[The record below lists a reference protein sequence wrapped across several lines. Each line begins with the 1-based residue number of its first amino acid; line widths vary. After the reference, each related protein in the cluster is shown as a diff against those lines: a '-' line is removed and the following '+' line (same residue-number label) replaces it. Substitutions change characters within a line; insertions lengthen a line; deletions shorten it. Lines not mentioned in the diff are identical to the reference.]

1 MARRR
6 YVRRGSGKA
15 DGGSAWISYSDM
27 MAALLL
33 LFVLVLCYSVYQY
46 FLMLETK
53 TAELDEQSALL
64 TIQQSTLDKQQ
75 NTLDEQQLILNAQ
88 QKTLDDQRDTL
99 AAQQTVLEQ
108 QQLELQ
114 VQQIALLDKENELTS
129 ALTQLEEQRGLL
141 ADQTLTL
148 EEQQKIILSAQQ
160 ALSVKEAEL
169 TAANLE
175 LENKQ
180 QALANATIL
189 LGEQQYAMDMQ
200 QKKLDDLVGVRTQ
213 IVRELTD
220 ALSRADL
227 RASVDA
233 NTGDIV
239 LESAV
244 FFDVGKNAIKEGGR
258 EFLERFVPVYLG
270 VLLQPEYD
278 DFLGEIIIE
287 GHTDTLG
294 TYLDNLELS
303 QERALSVAT
312 YCLKMP
318 QLSENQLSRLR
329 DILTA
334 KGRSYSNPIYNSDGT
349 INMDASRRV
358 EFKFRMKDSEMIDEI
373 RQILSDDMN

>member
-1 MARRR
+1 MIRKR
-6 YVRRGSGKA
+6 YVRRRSGRA
-15 DGGSAWISYSDM
+15 DGGAAWISYSDM

-46 FLMLETK
+46 FVMLETK

-64 TIQQSTLDKQQ
+64 TLQQNTLAQQQSTLDEQQ
-75 NTLDEQQLILNAQ
+75 TTLDAQ
-88 QKTLDDQRDTL
+88 KATLDAQSQTL
-99 AAQQTVLEQ
+99 AAQQTTLEQ
-108 QQLELQ
+108 QQEELAA
-114 VQQIALLDKENELTS
+114 QQLALLAKENELKS
-129 ALTQLEEQRGLL
+129 ALTQLEQQQGLL

-148 EEQQKIILSAQQ
+148 EEQQKIILAAQQ
-160 ALSVKEAEL
+160 TLAAKEAEL
-169 TAANLE
+169 NAANLE

-180 QALANATIL
+180 QALVDATIL
-189 LGEQQYAMDMQ
+189 LGEQQYAMDQQ

-244 FFDVGKNAIKEGGR
+244 FFDVGKNAIKEGGQ
-258 EFLERFVPVYLG
+258 EFLERFIPVYLG
-270 VLLQPEYD
+270 VLLQPEYEE
-278 DFLGEIIIE
+278 FLGEIIIE
-287 GHTDTLG
+287 GHTDTSG
-294 TYLDNLELS
+294 TYLVNLELS

-312 YCLKMP
+312 YCLEMP
-318 QLSENQLSRLR
+318 QLSEKQLSRLR

-334 KGRSYSNPIYNSDGT
+334 KGRSYSNPIYHADGT
-349 INMDASRRV
+349 VNMDASRRV

-373 RQILSDDMN
+373 RQLLSNNH

>member
-1 MARRR
+1 MTRKHYSRRR
-6 YVRRGSGKA
+6 SGKA

-33 LFVLVLCYSVYQY
+33 LFVLFLCYSVYQY

-64 TIQQSTLDKQQ
+64 SMQQSTLAQQ
-75 NTLDEQQLILNAQ
+75 QTTLDEQQTLLDSQ
-88 QKTLDDQRDTL
+88 QKTLDEQRETLFAQQSTLEQQQAEL
-99 AAQQTVLEQ
+99 AAQQS
-108 QQLELQ
+108 
-114 VQQIALLDKENELTS
+114 ALLNKENELTS
-129 ALTQLEEQRGLL
+129 ALTQLEEQKGLL

-148 EEQQKIILSAQQ
+148 EEQQKIILAAQQ

-169 TAANLE
+169 SAANIE

-180 QALANATIL
+180 QALADATIL
-189 LGEQQYAMDMQ
+189 LGEQQYAMDQQ

-258 EFLERFVPVYLG
+258 AFLERFIPVYLG

-278 DFLGEIIIE
+278 EFLGEIIIE
-287 GHTDTLG
+287 GHTDTSG
-294 TYLDNLELS
+294 TYLVNLELS
-303 QERALSVAT
+303 QERALSVAA
-312 YCLKMP
+312 YCLEMP
-318 QLSENQLSRLR
+318 QLTEDALMRLR

-334 KGRSYSNPIYNSDGT
+334 KGRSYSDPIYNADGT
-349 INMDASRRV
+349 VNMDASRRV

-373 RQILSDDMN
+373 RHILSTNPN

>member
-1 MARRR
+1 MTRKRYERRR
-6 YVRRGSGKA
+6 TGKA

-33 LFVLVLCYSVYQY
+33 VFVLFLCYSVYQY

-64 TIQQSTLDKQQ
+64 TMQQNTLAQQQSTLDEQQ
-75 NTLDEQQLILNAQ
+75 IILNNQQTTLDEQRA
-88 QKTLDDQRDTL
+88 TL
-99 AAQQTVLEQ
+99 AAQQTKLEKQ
-108 QQLELQ
+108 QDELAAQQL
-114 VQQIALLDKENELTS
+114 ALLAKENELTS
-129 ALTQLEEQRGLL
+129 ALTQLETQQGLL

-148 EEQQKIILSAQQ
+148 EEQQKIILAAQQ
-160 ALSVKEAEL
+160 ALSDKEAEL
-169 TAANLE
+169 AAANVE
-175 LENKQ
+175 LNQKQ
-180 QALANATIL
+180 QALADATIL
-189 LGEQQYAMDMQ
+189 LGEQQYAMDQQ

-244 FFDVGKNAIKEGGR
+244 FFDVGKNAIKEGGQA
-258 EFLERFVPVYLG
+258 FLERFIPVYLG

-287 GHTDTLG
+287 GHTDTSG
-294 TYLDNLELS
+294 TYLVNLELS

-312 YCLKMP
+312 YCLEMP
-318 QLSENQLSRLR
+318 QLNEKQLSRLR

-334 KGRSYSNPIYNSDGT
+334 KGKSYSDPIFNADGT
-349 INMDASRRV
+349 VNMDASRRV

-373 RQILSDDMN
+373 RHILTNY

>member
-1 MARRR
+1 MTRKHYSRRR
-6 YVRRGSGKA
+6 SGRA

-33 LFVLVLCYSVYQY
+33 LFVLFLCYSVYQY

-53 TAELDEQSALL
+53 TAELDEQSTLL
-64 TIQQSTLDKQQ
+64 SMQQSTLAQQ
-75 NTLDEQQLILNAQ
+75 QTTLDEQQTLLDSQ
-88 QKTLDDQRDTL
+88 QKTLDEQRETL
-99 AAQQTVLEQ
+99 FAQQSTLEQ
-108 QQLELQ
+108 QQAEL
-114 VQQIALLDKENELTS
+114 VAQQSALLNKENELTS
-129 ALTQLEEQRGLL
+129 ALTQLEEQKGLL

-148 EEQQKIILSAQQ
+148 EEQQKIILAAQQ

-169 TAANLE
+169 SAANIE

-180 QALANATIL
+180 QALADATIL
-189 LGEQQYAMDMQ
+189 LGEQQYAMDQQ

-258 EFLERFVPVYLG
+258 AFLERFIPVYLG

-278 DFLGEIIIE
+278 EFLGEIIIE
-287 GHTDTLG
+287 GHTDTSG
-294 TYLDNLELS
+294 TYLVNLELS
-303 QERALSVAT
+303 QERALSVAA
-312 YCLKMP
+312 YCLEMP
-318 QLSENQLSRLR
+318 QLTEDALMRLR
-329 DILTA
+329 EILTA
-334 KGRSYSNPIYNSDGT
+334 KGRSYSDPIYNADGT
-349 INMDASRRV
+349 VNMDASRRV

-373 RQILSDDMN
+373 RHIMSTNPN

>member
-1 MARRR
+1 MARKHYARRR
-6 YVRRGSGKA
+6 SGKA

-33 LFVLVLCYSVYQY
+33 LFVLFLCYSVYQY

-64 TIQQSTLDKQQ
+64 SAQQSTLTQQQSTLD
-75 NTLDEQQLILNAQ
+75 EQQTMLNTQ
-88 QKTLDDQRDTL
+88 QKTLDEQRETL
-99 AAQQTVLEQ
+99 AAQQTTLEQ
-108 QQLELQ
+108 QQAELQ
-114 VQQIALLDKENELTS
+114 AQQLALLAKENELTS
-129 ALTQLEEQRGLL
+129 ALTQLEEQQGLL

-148 EEQQKIILSAQQ
+148 EEQQKLILAAQQ

-175 LENKQ
+175 LENQQ
-180 QALANATIL
+180 QALADATIL
-189 LGEQQYAMDMQ
+189 LGEQQFAMDQQ
-200 QKKLDDLVGVRTQ
+200 QKRLDDLVGVRTQ

-220 ALSRADL
+220 ALTRADL

-258 EFLERFVPVYLG
+258 SFLERFIPVYLG

-278 DFLGEIIIE
+278 AFLGEIIIE
-287 GHTDTLG
+287 GHTDTQG
-294 TYLDNLELS
+294 TYLVNLELS

-312 YCLKMP
+312 YCLEMP
-318 QLSENQLSRLR
+318 QLTKAQLAKLR
-329 DILTA
+329 EILTA
-334 KGRSYSNPIYNSDGT
+334 KGKSYSDPIYNADGT
-349 INMDASRRV
+349 VNMDASRRV

-373 RQILSDDMN
+373 RQILNTDLN